1 MKRSYWV
8 ILAILGGAVL
18 LILCAGIIMVGSW
31 INVDWGMMGGWP
43 SGMMDSWG
51 FDIMNGWGFVW
62 IGMLILMLLIPIGVL
77 VLIVLGVIAL
87 VRGLSTRGQ
96 GSTNLSQPDALSS
109 PSEILQMRY
118 ASGEI
123 TREQYLEM
131 RDDLS

>member
-8 ILAILGGAVL
+8 ILAIIGGTFL
-18 LILCAGIIMVGSW
+18 LILCAGVILLGSW

-43 SGMMDSWG
+43 FGMIDSWG
-51 FDIMNGWGFVW
+51 FDSMQGWGYW
-62 IGMLILMLLIPIGVL
+62 GIGMLLMLLIPIGFL

-87 VRGLSTRGQ
+87 VRGLSSRGQ
-96 GSTNLSQPDALSS
+96 GSTNLKQREVQSS

-131 RDDLS
+131 REDLS